1 MSSVMKQNKMNFM
14 CRNSRTV
21 PGDRRTVNE
30 WVSNALFFSFF
41 WGVAA
46 GTCQHGVSPLARSYN
61 GSILHSAS
69 YTGRC
74 LTWIHAADWLIFE
87 WLRPPSSTRHP
98 SMCFFFQQITLLV
111 QNNTFCHFS
120 TENWNC
126 SDVTLALSGWLYS
139 IFSFWSVWL
148 IRVCD
153 EAGFPPPLQLF
164 LFFISYSSRT
174 QYSSGCISSSPAA
187 RVVRPWALLK

>member
-61 GSILHSAS
+61 GSILHSDS

-74 LTWIHAADWLIFE
+74 LTWIHAA
-87 WLRPPSSTRHP
+87 SSTRHP
-98 SMCFFFQQITLLV
+98 SMCFLFQQITILV

-126 SDVTLALSGWLYS
+126 SDVTLALSGWLY
-139 IFSFWSVWL
+139 FLLLVCL
-148 IRVCD
+148 TNRVCD
-153 EAGFPPPLQLF
+153 EAGFRPPLQLL

-174 QYSSGCISSSPAA
+174 QYSSGCTSSSPAA

>member
-30 WVSNALFFSFF
+30 WVSKALFFLSFF
-41 WGVAA
+41 LFGGVAA

-61 GSILHSAS
+61 FSVLHSAS

-87 WLRPPSSTRHP
+87 WLCPPSSTRHP
-98 SMCFFFQQITLLV
+98 SMCFFFQQITILV

-126 SDVTLALSGWLYS
+126 SDITLALSGWLY
-139 IFSFWSVWL
+139 FLLLVCL
-148 IRVCD
+148 TNRVCD
-153 EAGFPPPLQLF
+153 EAGFPPPLQLL
-164 LFFISYSSRT
+164 LFFTSYSSR
-174 QYSSGCISSSPAA
+174 A
-187 RVVRPWALLK
+187 